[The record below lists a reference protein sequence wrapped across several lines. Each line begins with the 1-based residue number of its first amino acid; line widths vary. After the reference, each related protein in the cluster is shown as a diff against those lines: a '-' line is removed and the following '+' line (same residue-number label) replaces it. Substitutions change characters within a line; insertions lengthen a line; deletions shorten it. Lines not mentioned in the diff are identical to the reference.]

1 MMQQARENTGGLPRE
16 MSADVG
22 YFSSDEV
29 IKLTARG
36 IDVYMPLDK
45 MHHGYKDKDTIPT
58 ALQGPI
64 LRKLSVAGRM
74 RRKLKMKKGKE
85 RYKLRKELPEPVF
98 GQIKQAPGFRQF
110 LLWRREKVHGEWRLI
125 CTGHNILK
133 LFGACSASLPGQ
145 EFRAHPPLV

>member
-45 MHHGYKDKDTIPT
+45 STT
-58 ALQGPI
+58 AKKTKTRFRP
-64 LRKLSVAGRM
+64 LSRALYYGNYQSLAG
-74 RRKLKMKKGKE
+74 
-85 RYKLRKELPEPVF
+85 
-98 GQIKQAPGFRQF
+98 
-110 LLWRREKVHGEWRLI
+110 
-125 CTGHNILK
+125 C
-133 LFGACSASLPGQ
+133 GAS
-145 EFRAHPPLV
+145 